1 MEKFEASAQGMT
13 LGAFMSSVPPLTNRV
28 RVSCRGV
35 KFSVPNYVN
44 GVLVA
49 KGLSELERKNVLTD
63 YLIRA
68 KAFPSKSDTPEKE
81 SSCIGA
87 LMLED
92 LGLRKSILPVLS
104 SKTHPSDYDM
114 FSWSG
119 MEISV
124 PSIWFRAL
132 VSLFG
137 QRRAGIVLA
146 EQCDYIRNTLRDKSF
161 CLSQSRTYT
170 PRKQSI
176 ERALASRIIF
186 LLMKESAKNTKIV
199 L

>member
-1 MEKFEASAQGMT
+1 MEKFDAASQAMT
-13 LGAFMSSVPPLTNRV
+13 LGAFMSSVPPLMNRV
-28 RVSCRGV
+28 RVSYRGV

-44 GVLVA
+44 GILVA
-49 KGLSELERKNVLTD
+49 RGLSELERKNVLTD
-63 YLIRA
+63 YLLRA

-81 SSCIGA
+81 SFCIGA

-92 LGLRKSILPVLS
+92 LGLRVSVLPVLS
-104 SKTHPSDYDM
+104 SKSLSSDYDV
-114 FSWSG
+114 FSWGG
-119 MEISV
+119 MELSV
-124 PSIWFRAL
+124 PSLWFRTL

-170 PRKQSI
+170 PKKVSI
-176 ERALASRIIF
+176 ERAIASRIIF

>member
-1 MEKFEASAQGMT
+1 
-13 LGAFMSSVPPLTNRV
+13 MSSVPPLSNRV
-28 RVSCRGV
+28 RVSCRSV

-49 KGLSELERKNVLTD
+49 RGLTDVERKNILAD
-63 YLIRA
+63 YLLRA
-68 KAFPSKSDTPEKE
+68 KAFHSKSDTPEKE

-92 LGLRKSILPVLS
+92 LGLRASVLPVLS
-104 SKTHPSDYDM
+104 SKSHVAEH
-114 FSWSG
+114 
-119 MEISV
+119 EIFNWAGVEMSV
-124 PSIWFRAL
+124 PSLWFRVL

-137 QRRAGIVLA
+137 QRRAGLIVA
-146 EQCDYIRNTLRDKSF
+146 EQCDYIRSTLREKSF

-170 PRKQSI
+170 PKKESI
-176 ERALASRIIF
+176 ERALAPRLIL
-186 LLMKESAKNTKIV
+186 LLMKDVAKNTKIV